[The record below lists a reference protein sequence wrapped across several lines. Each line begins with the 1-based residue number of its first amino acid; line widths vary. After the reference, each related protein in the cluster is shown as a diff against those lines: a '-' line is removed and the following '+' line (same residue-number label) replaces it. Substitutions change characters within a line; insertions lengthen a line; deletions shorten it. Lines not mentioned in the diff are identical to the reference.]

1 LRIELKMPESTE
13 SGLAMATYSATAAAK
28 ANEFALMVRA
38 GLLKSG
44 QKELPSKYFYDSVGS
59 GLFEVICTLPE
70 YGLTRAEESILTN
83 HVSEIVA
90 KLHGPVMVAELGSG
104 SGRKTRLIL
113 EELCRKQPT
122 SYYPIEISRTA
133 LAHCERELSD
143 VGCVSIVGFEREYL
157 DGLLEVAARRQE
169 GERLLVLFLGSTI
182 GNFDGTASTEFLRRL
197 RKILYPG
204 DFLLLGADLEKPI
217 ETLIAAYDDNLG
229 VTAAFNLNV
238 LVRINRELGGN
249 FAIDQFQH
257 VAIFNEQTRSVE
269 MHLRSWINQR
279 VSIPAA
285 RISVDLKA
293 GETIWTETSHKYSLP
308 ELNKMARESEFR
320 CVGTWLE
327 KSWQFVE
334 NLWVAE

>member
-1 LRIELKMPESTE
+1 MKADWKETVTP
-13 SGLAMATYSATAAAK
+13 MATRTATAAAK
-28 ANEFALMVRA
+28 ANEFALMVRD
-38 GLLKSG
+38 GLLKTG

-83 HVSEIVA
+83 HVSEIVRQ
-90 KLHGPVMVAELGSG
+90 LPGPVMVAELGSG
-104 SGRKTRLIL
+104 TGRKTRLIL
-113 EELCRKQPT
+113 EELCRRQPT

-217 ETLIAAYDDNLG
+217 DTLVAAYDDGLG
-229 VTAAFNLNV
+229 VTAAFNLNL
-238 LVRINRELGGN
+238 LVRMNRELGGD
-249 FAIDQFQH
+249 FAIDRFKH
-257 VAIFNEQTRSVE
+257 VAIFNEETRSIE
-269 MHLRSWINQR
+269 MHLQSRIDQR
-279 VSIPAA
+279 VNIPAA
-285 RISVDLKA
+285 GISVDLKA

-308 ELNKMARESEFR
+308 ELSRMAGESGFR
-320 CVGTWLE
+320 CAHSWLE
-327 KSWQFVE
+327 NNWKFVE